1 MQASVQLQSEQLE
14 RFDKR
19 QIAELSAG
27 QIERL
32 QRPELVQI
40 IRTVHPGFLTHEM
53 LRRIENRERSEL
65 QKLVYLCRRCCR
77 QQGY

>member
-1 MQASVQLQSEQLE
+1 MQASVQLKSEHLE

-53 LRRIENRERSEL
+53 LRRIENRERGEL
-65 QKLVYLCRRCCR
+65 QQLVYLCRRCCR